1 MPMVN
6 FLLTLKNS
14 GRTDLISNEELVIKW
29 NVSGSNKDG

>member
-6 FLLTLKNS
+6 ILLDLKNS

-29 NVSGSNKDG
+29 NASWINKHI